1 MFDFWQKNVVEAK
14 IVKLLER
21 LKSNMTY
28 KQKINKDELNNLF
41 DEQFKKDKCKGKS
54 KQLESL

>member
-1 MFDFWQKNVVEAK
+1 MVEAK

-28 KQKINKDELNNLF
+28 KQKVNKDELNNLF

-54 KQLESL
+54 TQLESL